1 MSKLFQR
8 RKLSLVAVTLVSARL
23 CVLGTEPDESFGG
36 KVRFVLPPGDPCS
49 CTELMLGGHNS
60 YAPPRKDKPVYI
72 DNLPMDA
79 EGLRRSQGCPEEST
93 RRDSTQTPTSKGKTK
108 RERKNSKRSKSMV
121 FIRVFSEIIDLFEHK
136 NTTPLGASLRANLD

>member
-1 MSKLFQR
+1 MHNTMVSKLFQR

-79 EGLRRSQGCPEEST
+79 EGLRRSQGCPEESP

-108 RERKNSKRSKSMV
+108 REKKNSKRSKLMV
-121 FIRVFSEIIDLFEHK
+121 FIRFFF
-136 NTTPLGASLRANLD
+136 